1 MNDVSFYS
9 AAELYKYD
17 PLTIYGERE
26 EIEERDKK
34 EVWDKPPKGVKVSN
48 PAFDATAARYIN
60 GYITEM
66 GVVPPQALSSM
77 AMKKLARETP

>member
-1 MNDVSFYS
+1 VSFYS

-17 PLTIYGERE
+17 PLTLFGNRE
-26 EIEERDKK
+26 QIEEREIS
-34 EVWDKPPKGVKVSN
+34 EVWEGAPRSVKVRN

-66 GVVPPQALSSM
+66 GVIPPQSLWSIATQRLGLQIS
-77 AMKKLARETP
+77 